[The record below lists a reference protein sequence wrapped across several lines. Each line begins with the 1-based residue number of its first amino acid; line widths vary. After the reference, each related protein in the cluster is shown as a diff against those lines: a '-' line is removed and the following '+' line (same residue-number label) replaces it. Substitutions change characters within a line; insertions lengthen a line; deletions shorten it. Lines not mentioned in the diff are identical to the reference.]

1 MLSLSFMKY
10 RDLVYAW
17 TSRVVRARYQQS
29 LLGGLW
35 AIFQPAASVVIL
47 TVVFSYVVKIDTGD
61 IPYVVFSYSA
71 MVPWVLFSASITEMV
86 DSITSNMNLVAKIY
100 FPREVLVIAALLARV
115 LDFFIALLLLVVLM
129 IIYNIPITLTW
140 LFLPVILLVQLA
152 LSLGI
157 GLAGA
162 AVNVFFRDVKHLVT
176 LGLQLWFYATPI
188 IYPIDLVP
196 TFLRPII
203 ALNPMTGVI
212 IAYRSVLIDGALPG
226 PELIYSSMVSVIILI
241 IGFWFF
247 KRVEPKFAD
256 II

>member
-1 MLSLSFMKY
+1 MQSLSFIKY
-10 RDLVYAW
+10 RDLIYAW
-17 TSRVVRARYQQS
+17 TSRVLRARYQQS

-35 AIFQPAASVVIL
+35 AVFQPAASVVIL
-47 TVVFSYVVKIDTGD
+47 TVVFSFVVEIDTGN

-71 MVPWVLFSASITEMV
+71 MVPWILFSASITDMV

-100 FPREVLVIAALLARV
+100 FPREVLVLAALLARV
-115 LDFFIALLLLVVLM
+115 VDFFIALSLLVVLM
-129 IIYNIPITLTW
+129 FIYKIPITITW
-140 LFLPVILLVQLA
+140 LFLPLILLVQVSLA
-152 LSLGI
+152 LGI

-162 AVNVFFRDVKHLVT
+162 AINVFFRDVKHLVM

-196 TFLRPII
+196 SFLQPII

-212 IAYRSVLIDGALPG
+212 VGYRSVLIYGSPPG
-226 PELIYSSMVSVIILI
+226 QELVVSAIISVIVLLL
-241 IGFWFF
+241 GYWFF